1 MKKTW
6 YLHFQYAYQ
15 EASYS
20 SLSVEEKQVIVYQV
34 TLSIW

>member
-1 MKKTW
+1 MEEMW
-6 YLHFQYAYQ
+6 YFQYAHQ

-20 SLSVEEKQVIVYQV
+20 SPSVEEKQVIISQF

>member
-1 MKKTW
+1 MEDMW
-6 YLHFQYAYQ
+6 YFQYAQQ

-20 SLSVEEKQVIVYQV
+20 SLSVEEKQVIVSQF